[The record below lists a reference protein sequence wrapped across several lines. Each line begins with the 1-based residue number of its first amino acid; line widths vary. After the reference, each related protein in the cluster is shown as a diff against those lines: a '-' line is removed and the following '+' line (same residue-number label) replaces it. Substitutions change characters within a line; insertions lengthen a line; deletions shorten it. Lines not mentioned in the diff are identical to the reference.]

1 MPVSSILALR
11 LDYPPMTAQQLA
23 DQALVADREARR
35 LAFVGDARADNARLE
50 ADAIAD
56 ECARRAKEA
65 FQ

>member
-1 MPVSSILALR
+1 
-11 LDYPPMTAQQLA
+11 MTAQQLA